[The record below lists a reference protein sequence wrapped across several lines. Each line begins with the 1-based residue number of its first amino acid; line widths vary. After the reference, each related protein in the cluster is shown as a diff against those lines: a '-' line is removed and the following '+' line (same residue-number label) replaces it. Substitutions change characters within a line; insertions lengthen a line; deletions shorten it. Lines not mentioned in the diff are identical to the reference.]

1 MRKNKLLI
9 RSFIPLLLVINC
21 TLIQAQVKVQVATQ
35 VTNKSINWTPGM
47 SVILNAERAE
57 IFCTTHKS
65 RVIDIELSIISKNE
79 DRKTAESDL
88 KKMKFLNETKGNKLF
103 LRNYIELARNESK
116 PGSALKVIYTIKIPE
131 NCAIEIHDYFGK
143 ITVKNLRSE
152 LKINSEYTQIELNHV
167 EGKINVNT
175 LFGDVNASN
184 LNGQTYIESTRSN
197 ISIINFEGL
206 LKLKASVAEIHLT
219 GLEKA
224 KGIRVEAE
232 KSMINLKFIN
242 PSDFAFLL
250 QLHQSELTKPEKLV
264 LNYSKN
270 EKDDIKAS
278 FNTGGK
284 HPQVNINLNFG
295 TLKIQ

>member
-9 RSFIPLLLVINC
+9 RSFIFLLLAINC

-35 VTNKSINWTPGM
+35 VTNKSIYWTPGM

-65 RVIDIELSIISKNE
+65 RTIDIELSIISKNE

-88 KKMKFLNETKGNKLF
+88 KKMKFLNETKGNKLY

-116 PGSALKVIYTIKIPE
+116 PGSALKVIYNIKIPE
-131 NCAIEIHDYFGK
+131 NCPIEIHDYFGK
-143 ITVKNLRSE
+143 ITVKNLLSE
-152 LKINSEYTQIELNHV
+152 LKINSEYTPIELNQV
-167 EGKINVNT
+167 AGKITVNT
-175 LFGDVNASN
+175 LFGDVNASS
-184 LNGQTYIESTRSN
+184 LKGQTYIESIRSN
-197 ISIINFEGL
+197 ISIFNLEGMI
-206 LKLKASVAEIHLT
+206 KLKSSVAEIHLT

-232 KSMINLKFIN
+232 KSMINLNFIDL
-242 PSDFAFLL
+242 SDFAFLF
-250 QLHQSELTKPEKLV
+250 QLNHSELTKPEELV
-264 LNYSKN
+264 LKYSKN

-278 FNTGGK
+278 FNTSGK
-284 HPQVNINLNFG
+284 QPQVNINLNFG